1 MDLRR
6 FCGSSGRRQ
15 SRARAKGAVKRKA
28 LRAGLDV
35 VAEDTTYKGFR
46 LRPGTLL
53 SSLSREW
60 LIGSCRRN

>member
-46 LRPGTLL
+46 LRPEL
-53 SSLSREW
+53 SYPPSFKRVAYW
-60 LIGSCRRN
+60 LVSS